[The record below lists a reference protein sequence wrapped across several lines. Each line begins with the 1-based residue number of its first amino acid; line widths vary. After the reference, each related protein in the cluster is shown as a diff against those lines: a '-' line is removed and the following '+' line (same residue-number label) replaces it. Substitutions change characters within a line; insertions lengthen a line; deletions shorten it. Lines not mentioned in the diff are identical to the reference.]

1 MKAYL
6 SGVSTPAILPIP
18 VVSIASE
25 EPGSTHLILSSDY
38 AGLDAEVRYKKGSE
52 PADTDTLFP
61 SDGLDITE
69 DGTYYFRAFSTDS
82 AHIDSPSLMMDIS
95 IMELPQLDAPQI
107 TQSVMDE
114 GALITISN
122 WYDYPSGTFVYTT
135 AGNML
140 NSNNYIIFDDDF
152 TADTMEVTITVNC
165 EGYLSASTT
174 VTVNKPVREKL
185 PTPVISQAYAGAD
198 AAGVITNIA
207 ILDNRSDY
215 PDESIIH
222 IRYIEAGI
230 TDWLEDPIS
239 NMDDTGM
246 IYFLPES
253 AGQMEV
259 YISCTGYQDS
269 DVASIEYE
277 DVRPTPQLYDKLS
290 DGSVICYDR
299 GASYGEYLIIN
310 GDIIKQDSGSNWRY
324 MICEGNDLNHY
335 ETNLGTDYESNG
347 SYSGKK
353 WGFSG
358 TTTGINDTAIGSGKD
373 NTDSLINENNN
384 KDDSIWYYV
393 NQHRTNTG
401 KPWHVPSKDELNILY
416 ENLSHIGNF
425 HISGM
430 HFSYWS
436 SSEQN
441 SSEAWLQ
448 HFSNGSQTYNLKNL
462 VSCRVRCVRYI

>member
-1 MKAYL
+1 M
-6 SGVSTPAILPIP
+6 
-18 VVSIASE
+18 
-25 EPGSTHLILSSDY
+25 
-38 AGLDAEVRYKKGSE
+38 
-52 PADTDTLFP
+52 
-61 SDGLDITE
+61 
-69 DGTYYFRAFSTDS
+69 
-82 AHIDSPSLMMDIS
+82 
-95 IMELPQLDAPQI
+95 
-107 TQSVMDE
+107 
-114 GALITISN
+114 
-122 WYDYPSGTFVYTT
+122 
-135 AGNML
+135 
-140 NSNNYIIFDDDF
+140 
-152 TADTMEVTITVNC
+152 
-165 EGYLSASTT
+165 
-174 VTVNKPVREKL
+174 NKPVRKLPTPIFSLGNDFGGYSEILFTNGSDYQDIYETAYFIFGKEYIDTLSDALGQDLTEAFTTTEEGDYMYKVSDSWNEGIFENGSNFWIFVAGASPFPSTFKLKIRNEGYLDSDWGTCEYKEKL
-185 PTPVISQAYAGAD
+185 PTPVISQVYAGAD

-222 IRYIEAGI
+222 IRYIEAGV

-401 KPWHVPSKDELNILY
+401 KPWHVPSKEVRWWI
-416 ENLSHIGNF
+416 IF
-425 HISGM
+425 CIS
-430 HFSYWS
+430 
-436 SSEQN
+436 
-441 SSEAWLQ
+441 
-448 HFSNGSQTYNLKNL
+448 
-462 VSCRVRCVRYI
+462 